1 MAFQYFMSGGN
12 YLEAMDEVMDMT
24 IPNEEKV
31 VYLLLVTDA
40 KDSLETYGIESE
52 YAVID
57 WIGDQYKQK
66 IEWLE
71 HNAKQEVENGN
82 YMLAISYYEQLG
94 NFMKA
99 RRVADDAGLQELAI
113 IYHRIYR
120 LFNGDNIDDE
130 RAEDELRMMRL
141 MRNLNK
147 EELFPTPPL

>member
-1 MAFQYFMSGGN
+1 M
-12 YLEAMDEVMDMT
+12 EAMDEVMDMT

-40 KDSLETYGIESE
+40 KDSLETYGIESG

-99 RRVADDAGLQELAI
+99 RFRWGAAV
-113 IYHRIYR
+113 RP
-120 LFNGDNIDDE
+120 
-130 RAEDELRMMRL
+130 
-141 MRNLNK
+141 K
-147 EELFPTPPL
+147 TW